1 MNILLIE
8 DNPVILKLMEYTCEY
23 EKHKCMSAGTGT
35 DGLRLLRQVPF
46 DLVISDENIPGIR
59 GHQIAQWMRQDNHYK
74 EVPMIL
80 ISIEKDHKLYAE
92 LSAIGSINMFIPK
105 PFTTKQ
111 LTSALNLVKLV
122 KFPLK
127 AEANPIAINTKSIDL
142 ARQNERVFQ

>member
-8 DNPVILKLMEYTCEY
+8 DNPVILKLMEYTCAY
-23 EKHKCMSAGTGT
+23 EKHKFMSAETGT
-35 DGLRLLRQVPF
+35 DGLKLLEQAQF

-59 GHQIAQWMRQDNHYK
+59 GHKIAEWMRRDNRYK

-80 ISIEKDHKLYAE
+80 ISVEKDHKLYAE
-92 LSAIGSINMFIPK
+92 LTAAGSINMFIPK

-111 LTSALNLVKLV
+111 LTSALNIVNLI

-127 AEANPIAINTKSIDL
+127 KEPIYSKSIDL
-142 ARQNERVFQ
+142 VAQTATAF